1 MNDHDGG
8 NRSARKRRA
17 IMEAAT
23 TVFLRSGYLGTSMD
37 EIAALAE
44 VSKQTVYKHFTDK
57 ERLFAEIILATI
69 DRVGEPFYAGIN
81 TLGDT
86 DDLGELARRLIK
98 IVLSPD
104 VLALRRLVIGEAGRF
119 PRLGRARSRRAPAG
133 GTGRPPR

>member
-44 VSKQTVYKHFTDK
+44 VSKQTV
-57 ERLFAEIILATI
+57 
-69 DRVGEPFYAGIN
+69 
-81 TLGDT
+81 
-86 DDLGELARRLIK
+86 
-98 IVLSPD
+98 
-104 VLALRRLVIGEAGRF
+104 
-119 PRLGRARSRRAPAG
+119 
-133 GTGRPPR
+133 